1 MAVKLDLKDKKILYE
16 LDKNSR
22 ASLGEI
28 SKKVRVSKEVVF
40 HRINRLVN
48 ENVIAKFLTV
58 PATYRL
64 GLTGYKV
71 YLRLANTSKEDLK
84 KITKHLKKEK
94 SVYYTSVCKGRWDLI
109 FGIWAKSNQEFFKIH
124 NAILDKFSKHIQ
136 EKELSITVENLQFN
150 RRWFYNDNLTPEEFT
165 FGENEEEVKLNEEDK
180 KILDLITLNSRMKL
194 VDISEKVNL
203 SPKVVAYRIKEME
216 KKKIIRGYKVFLN
229 SSVMGFNTYKAFV
242 YFKNIN
248 EERKKEFIDYCK
260 NLPNIINMVTTFA
273 SWDMEMMFE
282 TEKDEEY
289 YRIMDDIK
297 EKFSDIIKFY
307 ESVFMS
313 SEPTH
318 KYLINTIDNK

>member
-1 MAVKLDLKDKKILYE
+1 MVVKLDLKDKKILYE

-22 ASLGEI
+22 ANLKEI

-48 ENVIAKFLTV
+48 ENVIVKFLTV

-71 YLRLANTSKEDLK
+71 YLRLANTSKKDLK
-84 KITKHLKKEK
+84 KIIGHLQKEK
-94 SVYYTSVCKGRWDLI
+94 SVYHTSVCKGRWDLI
-109 FGIWAKSNQEFFKIH
+109 FGIWAKSNQDFFTVYNIM
-124 NAILDKFSKHIQ
+124 LDKFSKYIQ
-136 EKELSITVENLQFN
+136 EKELSITVENIQFN

-165 FGENEEEVKLNEEDK
+165 FGENEEKIKINKEDK

-194 VDISEKVNL
+194 VDISEKINL

-216 KKKIIRGYKVFLN
+216 KKKIIRGYKIFLN
-229 SSVMGFNTYKAFV
+229 PQTIKFNTYKSFV
-242 YFKNIN
+242 HFKNIN
-248 EERKKEFIDYCK
+248 EERKKEFINYCK

-282 TEKDEEY
+282 TQKDEEY
-289 YRIMDDIK
+289 YKIMDDIK
-297 EKFSDIIKFY
+297 EEFNDIIKFY
-307 ESVFMS
+307 ESVLMI

-318 KYLINTIDNK
+318 KYLVNAI